1 MLNQSKSHVS
11 FSRKETFISLSHRVA
26 AADEEG
32 YVSAY
37 TLSPC
42 AIYGQAPAPI
52 PRVSLLT
59 SWMLQMAP
67 AFKGVPFVGEG
78 TNVTNYVRASLL
90 LLGFI
95 LTTRIGPYQGR
106 SICILDSDQVC
117 TIRSR
122 QAGWVREILFR
133 GGSRNPKAY
142 HLEYVY
148 GLVP

>member
-1 MLNQSKSHVS
+1 MCHSR
-11 FSRKETFISLSHRVA
+11 RKEAFILPFHRVA

-78 TNVTNYVRASLL
+78 TNVTNYVRAFLG

-95 LTTRIGPYQGR
+95 LITQIGSYQGR
-106 SICILDSDQVC
+106 SICICDSDQVC
-117 TIRSR
+117 TVRSR
-122 QAGWVREILFR
+122 QASWVREILFR

-142 HLEYVY
+142 HLEYIY
-148 GLVP
+148 GPVL